1 MSETKET
8 KKNKETITVIGVD
21 PGSASTGYG
30 SVSFDP
36 WTRRYIPETAHFSSF
51 IFPMPEDCK
60 ARREARCRRRNLV
73 RKKMRVDLVKE
84 MFRPA
89 IDKIDPLFFKRLE
102 NSPLLLE
109 DKDEEL
115 TSKYILF
122 SDPDFTDK
130 DFFRLYPT
138 VYHLRQACL
147 NGDVHDPRFLFLAC
161 LSIIKHPGHF
171 LNKGVSSDSLDDDIT
186 DDLETVL
193 KFFCEDEKI
202 DGMMKDPKIL
212 SILVSKAPYKK
223 KKEKTESQTTNG
235 TENVTDPS
243 SDNAEKAEP
252 EKKDVLK
259 EFLKAGGAKAADKIA
274 SAIRSGSLNCKALFG
289 KPEYNDVKL
298 DFNADDIDARLEEAS
313 KILEAEEYDVA
324 ESLGALYSWALLKRI
339 LVVSRDR
346 NTDICRYAST
356 ISEAKVA
363 GHEEY
368 NRHLK
373 MLKHVLR
380 SVLTEEEYE
389 DFFYGKNRYGYSYY
403 AGSIHNN
410 GQKAP
415 GRQLNDDEKKK
426 GISSNDD
433 KKSSQELFYNKC
445 KEYLTRVSENNV
457 ERSEIEALINEK
469 SFLIPP
475 RTKLNAAIPHQIQ
488 EKELAMIL
496 EKQKANFPFLS
507 DKDESGLTVCE
518 RIMAIAFWRIPYWA
532 GPLGVNTDPDAQN
545 HSWAVRKK
553 QGAIRPWNFEEMID
567 VGATITAFIGRQAGR
582 CTYFPDRMVMASS
595 TIIYSAYMVLNEL
608 NKVRVRGNFLTVSQK
623 QEIFTELFC
632 NRDKVSLSAFVKYIN
647 DRPEPWFEGK
657 VEAGE
662 VTGLVRKDEFSHSMK
677 SYRFFRPYIEKGQ
690 LTLKEADGIIELLTI
705 FPESTSALDDR
716 LQKVAENKLGADDLK
731 AIKRFR
737 CSGWGR
743 FSRHYLTG
751 LKSSSP
757 EFPNE
762 RLSFMKLMWETN
774 HNQMELM
781 SSQYDFVAA
790 VPEKGAITSVAEARE
805 YLRGKGVP
813 AHVVG
818 AFTNAFACAIKEMD
832 WCDEHY
838 PDKGISACYIE
849 SPRFD
854 GVKGKTPDSRKKKLA
869 RFYDSKKN
877 KDIKGALIAL
887 LNQVGGT
894 EEDFNFVAAKFASET
909 EASLR
914 KDLRYMYYLQLGRC
928 MYTGVSVDL
937 ENQGDG
943 GCDREHI
950 YPESKT
956 GLNSR
961 NLVLVK
967 KDANSN
973 KSDTFPIA
981 TSIQEKMTGFWKGLV
996 SLKLLDPAVY
1006 EKLTR
1011 TTPLTPE
1018 ELQGFRDSH
1027 LNMTSWTTLLLKD
1040 ILEQYVA
1047 DRYGKKAFPIL
1058 FVQSGDVF
1066 KLRNEIK
1073 VPKCRDMNDQHHA
1086 VDAFLACVTGR
1097 TLYTYYSAAYTEKK
1111 RTGEIP
1117 KENNDCVT
1125 MKEPFKQN
1133 IWGAWAKY
1141 DPEKGIRGT
1150 RDSVRRIAMNV
1161 KNFSVI
1167 YKKTYGHG
1175 QFHDVLQKGKGGG
1188 SMIPQKSNHPVILRR
1203 IQELMEQDDKMTAI
1217 TAREIAEKEWTDKY
1231 GGYNSLATSH
1241 FVKYMWSVANETNV
1255 GLYPVPIIRK
1265 KEFDNDE
1272 ALITAIR
1279 KELPQ
1284 KQRDGAVIK
1293 ILDRCV
1299 KKGTEITVN
1308 GHPCMIG
1315 GRSGK
1320 KLLIYNKTGILELG
1334 NSSNTL
1340 KLQSTLH
1347 NVEKYMMTRQA
1358 KREVDPVYD
1367 KLEADD
1373 VSALFEAFLA
1383 YINTEEQKKRPVSES
1398 VRKAL
1403 ADTETKTIRDAF
1415 KDLTLTKRV
1424 ELLRSIEMYLSS
1436 GSKSQK
1442 CNLEILGKGSA
1453 LGSMGLGLDKCLG
1466 TFKCATIK

>member
-1 MSETKET
+1 MAE
-8 KKNKETITVIGVD
+8 NKENKTPITLIGID
-21 PGSASTGYG
+21 PGAGSTGYG

-36 WTRRYIPETAHFSSF
+36 KTRRYLSETAHFSSF

-73 RKKMRVDLVKE
+73 RKKMRVDLVKD

-102 NSPLLLE
+102 NSSLLLE

-130 DFFRLYPT
+130 EFFSLYPT

-147 NGDVHDPRFLFLAC
+147 NGDVHDPRLLFLAC

-193 KFFCEDEKI
+193 KFFCENEKI
-202 DGMMKDPKIL
+202 DGMMKEPQLL
-212 SILVSKAPYKK
+212 SILVSKAPYKNK
-223 KKEKTESQTTNG
+223 N
-235 TENVTDPS
+235 TDTS
-243 SDNAEKAEP
+243 SDNAEKTEP

-259 EFLKAGGAKAADKIA
+259 EFLKDGGAKVADKIA
-274 SAIRSGSLNCKALFG
+274 SAIRSGALNCKALFG

-324 ESLGALYSWALLKRI
+324 EALGALYSWALLKRI

-368 NRHLK
+368 DRHLK
-373 MLKHVLR
+373 MLKHVLKP
-380 SVLTEEEYE
+380 VLTDEEYQ
-389 DFFYGKNRYGYSYY
+389 DFFYGKNRYGYAYY
-403 AGSIHNN
+403 AGSIHNK
-410 GQKAP
+410 GEKAP
-415 GRQLNDDEKKK
+415 GRQLNKDEKKK
-426 GISSNDD
+426 GIAPADE
-433 KKSSQELFYNKC
+433 KKSGQELFYNKC
-445 KEYLTRVSENNV
+445 REYLTRVSEDNG
-457 ERSEIEALINEK
+457 ERKEIEALINEK
-469 SFLIPP
+469 AFLIPQ

-496 EKQKANFPFLS
+496 ERQKANFPFLS
-507 DKDESGLTVCE
+507 ETDESGLTVSE

-553 QGAIRPWNFEEMID
+553 QGAVRPWNFEEMID

-608 NKVRVRGNFLTVSQK
+608 NKVRVRGNFLSVSQK
-623 QEIFTELFC
+623 QEIFMELFC

-657 VEAGE
+657 VETGE

-677 SYRFFRPYIEKGQ
+677 SYRFFRPYIENGQ
-690 LTLKEADGIIELLTI
+690 LTIEDADRIIELLTI
-705 FPESTSALDDR
+705 FPESTPALDDR
-716 LQKVAENKLGADDLK
+716 LQKVARDRLGADDLK

-751 LKSSSP
+751 LKSTSP
-757 EFPNE
+757 EFPDE

-781 SSQYDFVAA
+781 SSQYDFVESIPA
-790 VPEKGAITSVAEARE
+790 KGAITSVAEARE

-813 AHVVG
+813 AHIVG

-838 PDKGISACYIE
+838 PDRDISACYIE

-877 KDIKGALIAL
+877 KDIKDALVAL
-887 LNQVGGT
+887 LKQVGGT
-894 EEDFNFVAAKFASET
+894 EEDFDFVAAKFASET

-928 MYTGVSVDL
+928 MYTGVGVDL

-961 NLVLVK
+961 NMVLVK
-967 KDANSN
+967 KKMNAD
-973 KSDTFPIA
+973 KQDHFPIEK
-981 TSIQEKMTGFWKGLV
+981 SIQDKMTDFWKGLV
-996 SLKLLDPAVY
+996 NLKLLDPAVY

-1040 ILEQYVA
+1040 ILEQYVS
-1047 DRYGKKAFPIL
+1047 DRYGKKAFPIR

-1066 KLRNEIK
+1066 KLRNEIG

-1086 VDAFLACVTGR
+1086 VDAFLACVTGK
-1097 TLYTYYSAAYTEKK
+1097 TLYTYYSAGYLAQKK
-1111 RTGEIP
+1111 TGEIP
-1117 KENNDCVT
+1117 KEANDSVT

-1161 KNFSVI
+1161 KSFSVI
-1167 YKKTYGHG
+1167 HKTTYGHG
-1175 QFHDVLQKGKGGG
+1175 QFHDALQLKKGGG
-1188 SMIPQKSNHPVILRR
+1188 SMIPQKSNHPAILRR
-1203 IQELMEQDDKMTAI
+1203 IKELMEQDERMTEI

-1231 GGYNSLATSH
+1231 GGYCSLVTSH
-1241 FVKYMWSVANETNV
+1241 FVKYRWSFNDETDV

-1279 KELPQ
+1279 KELPR
-1284 KQRDGAVIK
+1284 KYRDGAVIR

-1299 KKGTEITVN
+1299 KKGTVIKVN

-1315 GRSGK
+1315 GRSGDS
-1320 KLLIYNKTGILELG
+1320 LVMYNKTGILELG
-1334 NSSNTL
+1334 TPATTL
-1340 KLQSTLH
+1340 KLQGTMH
-1347 NVEKYMMTRQA
+1347 NVEKYMMSRQA

-1367 KLEADD
+1367 KLDD
-1373 VSALFEAFLA
+1373 ENVLELFDALVA
-1383 YINTEEQKKRPVSES
+1383 YMNTPEQMNRLGNER
-1398 VRKAL
+1398 VRMAL
-1403 ADTETKTIRDAF
+1403 ADTETKKMRDVF
-1415 KDLTLTKRV
+1415 MDLTLTKRV
-1424 ELLRSIEMYLSS
+1424 EVIRNIELYLST
-1436 GSKSQK
+1436 GSKSQL
-1442 CNLEILGKGSA
+1442 CNLEALGKGKA
-1453 LGSMGLGLDKCLG
+1453 LGSMSVALPRLG
-1466 TFKCATIK
+1466 I